1 MTQRK
6 FFGTDG
12 IRGTANRSPMTAEI
26 ALKLGM
32 AAGNYFLRGDHRH
45 RVVIAK
51 DTRLSGYMVEPALT
65 AGFISVGMDVIL
77 VGPMPTPAVALLTRS
92 LRADMGVMI
101 SASHNPFQDNG
112 IKLFG
117 PDGYKLSDEAEL
129 AIEAKMSAPV
139 EPLLAEPEKLG
150 RAKRLDD
157 AQGRY
162 IEFAKSTFPKHL
174 RLDGLKIV
182 LDCANGAA
190 YQVGPMILWEL
201 GAEVIPLGIKPDGFN
216 INKECGSTHPKHLC
230 ETVVKEGAHLGIAVD
245 GDADRLVICDEKGK
259 LLDGDQLM
267 AMIATYWQKTG
278 QLKGNTLVATE
289 MSNMGLE
296 KYLTERNL
304 KLIRTKVGDRY
315 VIEQMR
321 LHGLNLGGEQSG
333 HLIMSDYATTGDGLI
348 AALQILA
355 MMVEERATMSDLGH
369 RFTPYPQ
376 ILKNIRYGLNNPLE
390 HPNVQKAIAG
400 AKESLAENGRVFIRK
415 SGTEPLIRV
424 MVEAEDQAKM
434 HSIANDLEATIL
446 SCLTPHS

>member
-1 MTQRK
+1 
-6 FFGTDG
+6 
-12 IRGTANRSPMTAEI
+12 
-26 ALKLGM
+26 
-32 AAGNYFLRGDHRH
+32 
-45 RVVIAK
+45 
-51 DTRLSGYMVEPALT
+51 
-65 AGFISVGMDVIL
+65 
-77 VGPMPTPAVALLTRS
+77 
-92 LRADMGVMI
+92 MI